1 MSQIALME
9 TIQNAFARFAWFV
22 EAEIDRDTL
31 EYLFE
36 TLRDG
41 ITDKDEFIDFV
52 APLISQLFED
62 DEDEARERA
71 EEAFQILYL
80 TASNRAANDD
90 AMSERDE
97 TVNKTVINV
106 KMGGD
111 DEIERSELEREIE
124 RRLREK

>member
-62 DEDEARERA
+62 DEDEARERSI
-71 EEAFQILYL
+71 EAC
-80 TASNRAANDD
+80 
-90 AMSERDE
+90 
-97 TVNKTVINV
+97 
-106 KMGGD
+106 GGD
-111 DEIERSELEREIE
+111 PKFCIQKKKVIAPLTMTR
-124 RRLREK
+124 